1 MFFEDVSYVSIFLDE
16 STTNAMQTRPVYCGL
31 IGIQSNFDWLMCFA
45 GQTNTAGCES
55 GETYFQAVKNVF
67 IMYNIWSKKK
77 SIGTDG
83 CHSMRSTSKYAG
95 VNSHGLV
102 GESFI
107 AYVNRDIGLSNV
119 LAFHSVLHIIS
130 LAVGDCVKKL
140 PPFWIKHLQLIYTY
154 FARSAKRKEHLK
166 VCFAQSIRNLENLY
180 TVFGELY
187 EVHGWKL
194 TYTKMY
200 CKSRWTGIHTSCSAA
215 ISSWPALVSLKN
227 NLIVLGY
234 GYVQNEDGGSDD
246 EGGDESVSSDD
257 SNDSN
262 SEDDMNW
269 SDLFVA
275 DDTDIGNPLASKKK
289 HDVLL
294 DKERGITDTNWGL
307 NSLMYGML
315 TPVTVCIERLQTTK
329 EPI

>member
-1 MFFEDVSYVSIFLDE
+1 MSI
-16 STTNAMQTRPVYCGL
+16 
-31 IGIQSNFDWLMCFA
+31 IGITY
-45 GQTNTAGCES
+45 GQR
-55 GETYFQAVKNVF
+55 K
-67 IMYNIWSKKK
+67 I
-77 SIGTDG
+77 IGANS
-83 CHSMRSTSKYAG
+83 CHSMRSNAKQSG
-95 VNSHGLV
+95 VNAHGTV
-102 GESFI
+102 GESCI
-107 AYVNRDIGLSNV
+107 AFANRDLNSQNL
-119 LAFHSVLHIIS
+119 LAFHLVLHIIS
-130 LAVGDCVKKL
+130 LDVGDCVKKL

-166 VCFAQSIRNLENLY
+166 VCFAQSIRNLENVY

-234 GYVQNEDGGSDD
+234 GYVQNKDGGSDN

-294 DKERGITDTNWGL
+294 DKE
-307 NSLMYGML
+307 
-315 TPVTVCIERLQTTK
+315 
-329 EPI
+329 